1 MPDLARASMAVPCR
15 GCMRTAA
22 LVVPLAVPA
31 LIFFGIAAAGLYILI
46 QTVVDAAA
54 PDGRWSSGTAFI
66 REGPENRIV
75 QAVSPEDVSADLV
88 TTTVSPRGGAEKRKG
103 KTSQQTS

>member
-1 MPDLARASMAVPCR
+1 VTQGDACVAYKLLCQTLRASTAVPCR
-15 GCMRTAA
+15 VEGCMRTAA

-88 TTTVSPRGGAEKRKG
+88 TTTASP
-103 KTSQQTS
+103 